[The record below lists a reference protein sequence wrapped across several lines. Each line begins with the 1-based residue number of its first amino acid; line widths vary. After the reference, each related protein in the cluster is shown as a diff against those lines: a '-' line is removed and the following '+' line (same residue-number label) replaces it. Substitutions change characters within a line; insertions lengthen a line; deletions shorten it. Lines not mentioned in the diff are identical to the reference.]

1 MQYLSQ
7 TTISPSYVL
16 LKLMLTFLEV
26 IPGNFKG
33 LAMSIPNIDYSKF
46 FGSSHKEQHLKTF

>member
-7 TTISPSYVL
+7 TAISPSYVL
-16 LKLMLTFLEV
+16 LKLMLEV
-26 IPGNFKG
+26 IPGNAKG
-33 LAMSIPNIDYSKF
+33 SAMSIPNIDYSKF